1 MSWNWRRVLGW
12 IFLCLGCLSM
22 LIGVWSI
29 GGYIWGV
36 VSVLDEPDQ
45 SWIFWGLIFVLIGI
59 AGIVLG
65 AAMAF
70 VGWSMVK
77 KK

>member
-1 MSWNWRRVLGW
+1 M
-12 IFLCLGCLSM
+12 F
-22 LIGVWSI
+22 IGVWSI
-29 GGYIWGV
+29 GGYIWGA

-45 SWIFWGLIFVLIGI
+45 SWMFWGLIFVLIGI

-65 AAMAF
+65 TAMAL